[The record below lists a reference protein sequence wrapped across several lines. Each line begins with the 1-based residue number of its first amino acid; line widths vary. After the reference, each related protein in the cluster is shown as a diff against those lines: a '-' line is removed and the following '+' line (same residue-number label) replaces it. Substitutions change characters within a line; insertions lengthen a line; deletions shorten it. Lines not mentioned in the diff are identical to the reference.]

1 MVLTKFPG
9 LPTQTRASS
18 ILLLGSS
25 SDSYRFGIIY
35 DNTSNRFNKKNSA
48 MKKLITTLTILI
60 LFSGITFAQKFGF
73 IDSGYI
79 LENIPA
85 FRAAQEQLNQL
96 SGQYQ
101 KELEAMHSEIDQMYQ
116 DFQAESVLLSEDM
129 KRKREDVIISK
140 EKDYKQL
147 QRKYFGPEGDLFQ
160 KRQALIKP
168 VQDDIFSAVQELSNE
183 GSYAVIFDK
192 ADGTTLFFTNPR
204 YDLSDQVLQKLG
216 YK

>member
-1 MVLTKFPG
+1 M
-9 LPTQTRASS
+9 QTAASFT
-18 ILLLGSS
+18 LLLASS
-25 SDSYRFGIIY
+25 SDSYRFGIKY
-35 DNTSNRFNKKNSA
+35 DNRKNNFNEKQLA
-48 MKKLITTLTILI
+48 MKKIIVTLTTLM

-96 SGQYQ
+96 SAQYQ
-101 KELEAMHSEIDQMYQ
+101 KELEAMHAEIEQMYQ

-160 KRQALIKP
+160 KRQGLVKP
-168 VQDDIFSAVQELSNE
+168 IQDDVFAAVQELASE

>member
-1 MVLTKFPG
+1 M
-9 LPTQTRASS
+9 QMAASS
-18 ILLLGSS
+18 TLLLVSN
-25 SDSYRFGIIY
+25 SDSYRFGIKY
-35 DNTSNRFNKKNSA
+35 DNRKNNFNEKYLA
-48 MKKLITTLTILI
+48 MKKILLTFTTLI

-96 SGQYQ
+96 SAQYQ
-101 KELEAMHSEIDQMYQ
+101 KELESMHAEIEQMYQ
-116 DFQAESVLLSEDM
+116 DFQAESVLLSDDM

-160 KRQALIKP
+160 KRQSLIKP
-168 VQDDIFSAVQELSNE
+168 VQDDIFTAIQELANE